1 MQKRLKRAIFSDVKT
16 HEEKIEPATPIEKLT
31 ELRALMPQAGYIRQA
46 GLLLIIPVSPATLWR
61 WVKKKNFPQPQ
72 KLSPRVTAW
81 RIEDVL
87 RWLRNG
93 G

>member
-16 HEEKIEPATPIEKLT
+16 YEQKDEPATPIEKLT
-31 ELRALMPQAGYIRQA
+31 ALRVSMPQAGYIRQA

-61 WVKKKNFPQPQ
+61 WVKQQEFPRPQ

-87 RWLRNG
+87 GWLRTNG
-93 G
+93 